1 MARGSNAK
9 KKAAQAWGKMKAL
22 EAATMEGKYMIARVE
37 KALGFCQF
45 TAKLEMTDG
54 SLRDVT
60 VLVRGKFK
68 GGKGSAT
75 CVDPG
80 CFVMVEG
87 DISRI
92 LEVVGVVNRQSDM
105 ERLRKSGRVSKKLL
119 GEHADI
125 DDLFDRS
132 EEASKEEAE
141 KAKRKE
147 EGGETAADELVS
159 RYRQKAEAGTKL
171 REGIVDVTR
180 SRVEAVVTGLDD
192 EEAAIRARRRA
203 KKAVCLVQAKPTETN
218 AIVETVPQEL
228 DDTGLALRK
237 TPKSWDDED
246 DIDIDAI

>member
-1 MARGSNAK
+1 MARTANAK

-22 EAATMEGKYMIARVE
+22 EAATTEGKYMIARVE

-132 EEASKEEAE
+132 EEESKEEGH
-141 KAKRKE
+141 KTKKRE
-147 EGGETAADELVS
+147 EGGETAAEELVG
-159 RYRQKAEAGTKL
+159 RYRQKAEAGSKL

-180 SRVEAVVTGLDD
+180 SRVEVVVTGLDD
-192 EEAAIRARRRA
+192 EEAIRARRRA
-203 KKAVCLVQAKPTETN
+203 KKASATVEMAAIQSKPAE
-218 AIVETVPQEL
+218 VGQPQEL
-228 DDTGLALRK
+228 EHTALSPRK
-237 TPKSWDDED
+237 TPNNWDDDE
-246 DIDIDAI
+246 IDIDAI

>member
-1 MARGSNAK
+1 MARTGNAK

-22 EAATMEGKYMIARVE
+22 EAATTEGKYMIARVE

-54 SLRDVT
+54 SIRDVT

-68 GGKGSAT
+68 GGKGCAT

-87 DISRI
+87 DISRV

-132 EEASKEEAE
+132 EELSKEEAE
-141 KAKRKE
+141 KAKKRE
-147 EGGETAADELVS
+147 EGGETAAEELVG
-159 RYRQKAEAGTKL
+159 RYRQKAEAGSRL
-171 REGIVDVTR
+171 REGLVDVMR

-192 EEAAIRARRRA
+192 EEEIRARRRA
-203 KKAVCLVQAKPTETN
+203 KKAVAAPIPMLTTLNEASQKAP
-218 AIVETVPQEL
+218 
-228 DDTGLALRK
+228 GLEDADFTPRK
-237 TPKSWDDED
+237 TPKSWEDDE
-246 DIDIDAI
+246 IDIDAI